1 MSPYIFKRGD
11 TYYVKTQGAKRIE
24 RSLRTG
30 DRAQAELLALPYI
43 QAHKAE
49 RAQARLQFAPE
60 WQRRFEP
67 RLAPYAGDHA
77 GEQIVAGAHE
87 LSIYDASGKLLRTE
101 PNGHAVAALVGG
113 PMNLHNLAVAFRDA
127 PAGTF
132 GEDDTASPV
141 RHVGKSDDDA
151 ILDAYLDL
159 KNVTGYPRHEA
170 ETTWQLFR
178 TLTKGKPFRQ
188 CTWDDGRALV
198 AHYEAQGLK
207 VASIHKRLVRL
218 NAAVNFAIKTGRLTR
233 DTINPFAA
241 VVAKEGD
248 DSTQKVALDDAD
260 LKACAANF
268 DKLSPHD
275 QLLFR
280 TCCTMGLRV
289 GEAYQIAGEQT
300 LKGIRFCE
308 VVSRKGKSAKLRP
321 RRVPFPS
328 HLLPHLPGV
337 INAPLFTGTS
347 NNADHRL
354 NDWLHDVCGIGTK
367 DETGRYDKTLH
378 SLRHRAIE
386 LLREAGCPD
395 NVSRRLFGHAK
406 DEHEKYGDAIV
417 ILKEWCDKID
427 GI

>member
-1 MSPYIFKRGD
+1 MGQQYLFQRNGIW
-11 TYYVKTQGAKRIE
+11 YVKTQGAKRVE
-24 RSLRTG
+24 RSLFTS
-30 DRAQAELLALPYI
+30 DRAQAVVNAAPAI
-43 QAHKAE
+43 QAHQRELA
-49 RAQARLQFAPE
+49 ARQPRFEAA
-60 WQRRFEP
+60 WVQRFEP
-67 RLAPYAGDHA
+67 RLAPYALPNGEQAVA
-77 GEQIVAGAHE
+77 GERE
-87 LSIYDASGKLLRTE
+87 LSIYDGAGKLLRTE
-101 PNGHAVAALVGG
+101 PNGQNGHRFVGAPITVASMMTAL
-113 PMNLHNLAVAFRDA
+113 NDA
-127 PAGTF
+127 PAGML
-132 GEDDTASPV
+132 GDLDEPAPLHVV
-141 RHVGKSDDDA
+141 RKSDDDA
-151 ILDAYLDL
+151 VLAAYLDL
-159 KNVTGYPRHEA
+159 KNVTGYPRREA
-170 ETTWQLFR
+170 EATWALFR

-198 AHYEAQGLK
+198 AYYTAQGLK

-218 NAAVNFAIKTGRLTR
+218 NAAVNFAIKTGKLTR

-248 DSTQKVALDDAD
+248 DSTKKVALDDAD

-268 DKLSPHD
+268 GKLSPHD

-328 HLLPHLPGV
+328 HLLPHLPPV
-337 INAPLFTGTS
+337 VNAPLFTGTS

-354 NDWLHDVCGIGTK
+354 NDWLHDECGIGTK

-417 ILKEWCDKID
+417 ILKEWADKID